1 MRKTDGAMP
10 ELTDL
15 RAFVLA
21 AEQGSLTGAAA
32 AEGVAQSAFSRQLAR
47 LEGALGGRLLHRTGR
62 GVSLSELGERVLP
75 RAKELVAQARLLADD
90 AAGRWSRPAGVVE
103 VGLLPSVT
111 NPLAGLLF
119 AAVREAFPDIRLR
132 LHEAYSGEIQTLLAD
147 GRIDVGTLNRY
158 RPLRREPH
166 DAVLTSPMSLIVRAE
181 APASRGGRSVTFA
194 AAAALPLV
202 MPLKPNGLRGV
213 VEEIAARRRLVLTVA
228 LEVGSSTAMKDAV
241 RCGLAA
247 TLPAH
252 AVRDETARGE
262 FRALLITHPTIR
274 QTTFVET
281 TRRRP
286 ASAAV
291 REVERLLRKLVP
303 TLGPP

>member
-1 MRKTDGAMP
+1 MRKADGGMP
-10 ELTDL
+10 ELGDL
-15 RAFVLA
+15 QAFVLA

-32 AEGVAQSAFSRQLAR
+32 AQGVAQSAISRQLAR
-47 LEGALGGRLLHRTGR
+47 LEGRLGGRLLHRTGR
-62 GVSLSELGERVLP
+62 GVSPSELGRQVLP
-75 RAKELVAQARLLADD
+75 RARELVAQAQALADD

-111 NPLAGLLF
+111 QPLGGLLF
-119 AAVREAFPDIRLR
+119 TAVRQAFPDIRLR
-132 LHEAYSGEIQTLLAD
+132 LHEAYSGEIQTMLAD

-158 RPLRREPH
+158 RPLRRDGHE
-166 DAVLTSPMSLIVRAE
+166 AVLSSPMCLIVRAD
-181 APASRGGRSVTFA
+181 APAARGRNVSFA

-202 MPLKPNGLRGV
+202 MPLKPNSLRGV
-213 VEEIAARRRLVLTVA
+213 IEEIAARRQLTLTVE

-252 AVRDETARGE
+252 AVRDEVARGE
-262 FRALLITHPTIR
+262 LRALPITQPTIR

-303 TLGPP
+303 TLRDA